1 MSNKI
6 KLLSNIFLAIGIIFG
21 IITLFQIS
29 NLDLLNLNFHWIC
42 FIFLSFLTIIFL
54 LLGISFKC
62 LYKELNDE
70 IQAIYRYH
78 GNKIKD
84 IDLDK

>member
-70 IQAIYRYH
+70 IQAIYRYYDK
-78 GNKIKD
+78 KIKD
-84 IDLDK
+84 IGLDK